1 MDADKKRTKKST
13 IEDKLRER
21 RKELLVKRLGIE
33 ESWRNLHLSEIE
45 LTEKATNEYLAA
57 GLSQLDAQ
65 DKEKIEAIDR
75 ALARLQADIYD
86 ICESCGEVISA
97 RRLEAVPWTTLCRD
111 CAEEREQ
118 GARLTGPGAEIEE
131 ETE

>member
-1 MDADKKRTKKST
+1 MDADKKRT
-13 IEDKLRER
+13 IESRLREQ
-21 RKELLVKRLGIE
+21 RKELIIKRLGIE
-33 ESWRNLHLSEIE
+33 ESWQNLHANEIE

-57 GLSQLDAQ
+57 GLSQLDEQ
-65 DKEKIEAIDR
+65 DIKKIEAIDR

-86 ICESCGEVISA
+86 ICESCGEVISEK
-97 RRLEAVPWTTLCRD
+97 RLGAVPWTTLCRD

-118 GARLTGPGAEIEE
+118 GPRPKRPAVEIEE